1 MCGGSTIEATR
12 NEDGHP
18 GSSHGLASGIGR
30 RPTLTEGE
38 RRFGKERERGAA
50 DACQGSHGKKTSRL
64 WWSMAGLLEIYEVVA
79 LPNLTCSRCSR

>member
-1 MCGGSTIEATR
+1 VCGGSTIEATR

-64 WWSMAGLLEIYEVVA
+64 WWRMAGLARDL
-79 LPNLTCSRCSR
+79 